1 MTTDV
6 GHRAAAASVIGRA
19 FADDP
24 AFRYALPDDARRAAQ
39 LTWLCERVMRFVE
52 LSGGRVDVA
61 GDGPR
66 AVALWAP
73 VERAWRE
80 PLGRLFRAGLIATPF
95 VLGLGAVRRLA
106 ALGRLTSELHAT
118 CAPVPHDYLLQLAVA
133 PGEQGRGLGSALLR
147 EGLERSARAGRAVW
161 LETTNPRNVPYYER
175 HGFEVAGRR
184 AAAAGVEVVGLVRRP
199 GTAG

>member
-1 MTTDV
+1 MTRPT
-6 GHRAAAASVIGRA
+6 GMHAAAASVLGHA
-19 FADDP
+19 FAGDP
-24 AFRYALPDDARRAAQ
+24 AFRHALPDDARRVAQ
-39 LTWLCERVMRFVE
+39 LTWLCARVMRFVE

-73 VERAWRE
+73 VTRAWRE
-80 PLGRLFRAGLIATPF
+80 PLGRLVRSGLAATPF

-106 ALGRLTSELHAT
+106 ALGRVTGALHAAL
-118 CAPVPHDYLLQLAVA
+118 APVPHDYLLQLAVA

-147 EGLERSARAGRAVW
+147 EGLERSSRAGRAVW
-161 LETTNPRNVPYYER
+161 LETTNPANVAFYER

-184 AAAAGVEVVGLVRRP
+184 VAAEGVEVVGLVRRP
-199 GTAG
+199 GTAE